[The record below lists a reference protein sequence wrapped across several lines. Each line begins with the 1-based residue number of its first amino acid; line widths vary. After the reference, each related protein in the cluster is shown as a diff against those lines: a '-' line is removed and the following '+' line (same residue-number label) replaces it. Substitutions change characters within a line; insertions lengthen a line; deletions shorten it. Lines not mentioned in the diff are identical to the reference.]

1 MKAIIVL
8 IICITISSYSFA
20 EIKNGYKQDINK
32 AEQTLKNL
40 KIVLDD
46 VIENEDLY
54 TPVKTRY
61 ILVKGELNFLLK
73 FFSITEELIHN
84 LQIIHPELFDEIN
97 YIQDYHGNETDVY
110 IRVQPEEHMNKTSL
124 GHN

>member
-8 IICITISSYSFA
+8 IICIAISFYSFA
-20 EIKNGYKQDINK
+20 EIKNGYKQEIYK

-40 KIVLDD
+40 KIVMDD
-46 VIENEDLY
+46 VIDNEDLY

-73 FFSITEELIHN
+73 SHL
-84 LQIIHPELFDEIN
+84 PK
-97 YIQDYHGNETDVY
+97 
-110 IRVQPEEHMNKTSL
+110 NKTNAL
-124 GHN
+124 RLLTAIRRDK